1 MKWLI
6 YALLL
11 VNLAVGLWHY
21 RFKEADSPVTVAPA
35 EDALRLV
42 LVKEF
47 LAQQDAAP
55 AQIAVSEEANT
66 ARCYTLGPFKSRDDA
81 GAVAEQLTAQGIPV
95 TPRLNRDSSRQG
107 FWVLLPPA
115 QTRQLAR
122 ESIAELKSNGIKD
135 YFLVVTGEQTNAVS
149 LGVFSQPEL
158 AQRRHDAIAKL
169 GFTPKIQAVDL
180 PLREYWLDWPLESTL
195 STELLDKL
203 RKQHSGIGQAERG
216 CPPS

>member
-1 MKWLI
+1 MKWVV

-21 RFKEADSPVTVAPA
+21 RFKEAETTSTVTS
-35 EDALRLV
+35 EDDGLRLV

-47 LAQQDAAP
+47 LAQQDASSN
-55 AQIAVSEEANT
+55 QIMVSETNNT
-66 ARCYTLGPFKSRDDA
+66 ARCYTLGPFKSKDDA
-81 GAVAEQLTAQGIPV
+81 GQVAEQLTAQGIPV
-95 TPRLNRDSSRQG
+95 TPRLSRDNNRQG

-122 ESIAELKSNGIKD
+122 QSINELKASGIKD

-149 LGVFSQPEL
+149 LGVYSQAEL
-158 AQRRHDAIAKL
+158 AQRRSDAIAQL
-169 GFTPKIQAVDL
+169 GFSPKIQNVDL
-180 PLREYWLDWPLESTL
+180 PLREYWLDWPIEYPLSAGTL
-195 STELLDKL
+195 HKL

>member
-11 VNLAVGLWHY
+11 INLAVGLWHY
-21 RFKEADSPVTVAPA
+21 RFKEAEIPDVAAPA

-47 LAQQDAAP
+47 LAQQNATPDQP
-55 AQIAVSEEANT
+55 VTNEALNT
-66 ARCYTLGPFKSRDDA
+66 ARCYTLGPFKSQDDA
-81 GAVAEQLTAQGIPV
+81 GKVAELLTAQGIPV
-95 TPRLNRDSSRQG
+95 TPRLSRDNTRQG

-122 ESIAELKSNGIKD
+122 DSISQLKANGIKD

-158 AQRRHDAIAKL
+158 AQRRLEAIAKL
-169 GFTPKIQAVDL
+169 GFSPSIQTVDL
-180 PLREYWLDWPLESTL
+180 PLREYWLDWPIYFPL
-195 STELLDKL
+195 STDLLGDL
-203 RKQHSGIGQAERG
+203 RQQHSGIGQTERG

>member
-1 MKWLI
+1 MKWVV

-21 RFKEADSPVTVAPA
+21 RFKQADTTSTATPA
-35 EDALRLV
+35 DDALHLV

-47 LAQQDAAP
+47 LAQEETTSAQAAMNN
-55 AQIAVSEEANT
+55 AANT
-66 ARCYTLGPFKSRDDA
+66 ARCYTLGPFKSKDDA
-81 GAVAEQLTAQGIPV
+81 GTVTEQLTAQGIPV
-95 TPRLNRDSSRQG
+95 TPRLSRDNSRQG

-122 ESIAELKSNGIKD
+122 QSINELKANGIKD

-149 LGVFSQPEL
+149 LGVYSQADL
-158 AQRRHDAIAKL
+158 AQRRSDAIARL
-169 GFTPKIQAVDL
+169 GFSPKIQNVDL
-180 PLREYWLDWPLESTL
+180 PLREYWLDWPVDYSLSAGILE
-195 STELLDKL
+195 KL
-203 RKQHSGIGQAERG
+203 RKQYNGIGQAQRG